1 MRKRLFI
8 FFLLVIH
15 SGSTFCE
22 SPEWIYE
29 HVSPSVV
36 TVVASNLADQGTIFY
51 GSGVVLEGKKV
62 VTNCHVVEKST
73 IFVVVQHEKV
83 FRATGLTRHRFAD
96 ICLLHVPTLPFP
108 AISKFKPISQVK
120 VGQRVYAIG
129 SPSGLE
135 LTLSDG
141 LISGLRKMPVDETK
155 SPGQMQPIVQT
166 TAAIEHGSSGGGLFD
181 DSGALV
187 GITTFGRTEGS
198 QYFAIPID
206 RVTELLQPSTSV
218 GQYEPLSASAKAA
231 LGPNGEYR
239 GTPHLVFD
247 NAEVGKQW
255 LDEMSKRLEKNIPD
269 PISRQDFLVTLQY
282 EAMRAGLD
290 PQLILAMI
298 DVLSHF
304 RKYAVG
310 KYGEQGYM
318 QVRQEW
324 KEKIGDENQ
333 NLFNLR
339 TNLRYGCTIIR
350 HFLAL
355 ENGDTSRALGRYNA
369 DRLLGSGVKIDDR
382 SFSDQVLRAWAR
394 SWDYAKTRFQVPIQN
409 GKVSN

>member
-206 RVTELLQPSTSV
+206 RVTELLQLSTSV
-218 GQYEPLSASAKAA
+218 GQYEPLSASVKAA

-382 SFSDQVLRAWAR
+382 SFSDQVLRAWAS